1 MRAETAPIQHLFYIP
16 KRVSQRIFALKKYRK
31 STEKAKKNA
40 SSVDR
45 NIDIRAEL
53 PIYATAVLEAARR
66 MVWCRMKRRFTL
78 LGYGIAAA
86 LAVGCESIPGIE
98 SYSPLEYGSEAKCR
112 TTSSCPSDT
121 VCIAGRCASASGAP
135 YDVALKLTY
144 PDAVDKPF
152 TRYLEFTPGE
162 SLGAFELPDPV
173 VGNLSVWYE
182 GRQVEG
188 TATFTQHG
196 AWNGA
201 ENAQSFVFSAQ
212 KSDFSIYPAVYDI
225 VFTPAQSE
233 GRVFPTMVFDS
244 IEVDNAHSDLVF
256 QIVHDLDSPLAPSSA
271 PVPSSHAMTW
281 WAGLFTVSYTWG
293 KRASNSDENTD
304 DKGDADAF
312 HPQIAFRITDT
323 KQSASV
329 AQIVLDLSPGE
340 IKHFNSIDMSLPPQR
355 VESTRDYRITALYQ
369 MTPTLQM
376 EEVLGTF
383 ELSVNGVENVSVK
396 EVVLRPFASRKFV
409 GQLMPPSATNPANA
423 IVSVSAVDEAGNIQW
438 KSTAHAPTSSDGY
451 FTFDYPANSCTS
463 DNCNVTYTVHVSY
476 EDEHVLASESFVFDD
491 LEALKNIDV
500 TPKTPVSGI
509 VYAEDDA
516 TPLSG
521 VTVSFTPLKAES
533 SRTIEVVTDRD
544 GRYNVNL
551 NHRHYDVELIP
562 NRTRGVSIAFDTLRV
577 DSSNPITRDFS
588 FERSN
593 LIFGTCNDDVQS
605 PVSDVRADV
614 YIRSKSGAV
623 RKVASSATDDKGIFR
638 LFVPEHSDDLQISS
652 GIF

>member
-66 MVWCRMKRRFTL
+66 MVLCRMKRRFTL

-271 PVPSSHAMTW
+271 PVPSSHAMT
-281 WAGLFTVSYTWG
+281 
-293 KRASNSDENTD
+293 
-304 DKGDADAF
+304 
-312 HPQIAFRITDT
+312 
-323 KQSASV
+323 
-329 AQIVLDLSPGE
+329 
-340 IKHFNSIDMSLPPQR
+340 
-355 VESTRDYRITALYQ
+355 
-369 MTPTLQM
+369 
-376 EEVLGTF
+376 
-383 ELSVNGVENVSVK
+383 
-396 EVVLRPFASRKFV
+396 
-409 GQLMPPSATNPANA
+409 
-423 IVSVSAVDEAGNIQW
+423 
-438 KSTAHAPTSSDGY
+438 
-451 FTFDYPANSCTS
+451 
-463 DNCNVTYTVHVSY
+463 
-476 EDEHVLASESFVFDD
+476 
-491 LEALKNIDV
+491 
-500 TPKTPVSGI
+500 
-509 VYAEDDA
+509 
-516 TPLSG
+516 
-521 VTVSFTPLKAES
+521 
-533 SRTIEVVTDRD
+533 
-544 GRYNVNL
+544 
-551 NHRHYDVELIP
+551 
-562 NRTRGVSIAFDTLRV
+562 
-577 DSSNPITRDFS
+577 
-588 FERSN
+588 
-593 LIFGTCNDDVQS
+593 
-605 PVSDVRADV
+605 
-614 YIRSKSGAV
+614 
-623 RKVASSATDDKGIFR
+623 
-638 LFVPEHSDDLQISS
+638 
-652 GIF
+652 